1 MNALILRRGMDGDY
15 YRFMRII
22 ADANGVELIVDR
34 RNGDRRHG
42 VRPNGVER
50 RVTDRRGEPPAT
62 WPDEGFIAIGRQDPI
77 EESPAPAP
85 SPPNYS
91 PLPK

>member
-34 RNGDRRHG
+34 RTGERRHD
-42 VRPNGVER
+42 VQPNGVER
-50 RVTDRRGEPPAT
+50 RTTDRRGEPPAS
-62 WPDEGFIAIGRQDPI
+62 WPVEGFIAIGRQDP
-77 EESPAPAP
+77 
-85 SPPNYS
+85 
-91 PLPK
+91 L